1 MTEIWPVLML
11 EFVNQ
16 FVLRFR
22 EVIFKVA
29 PQEGFMLEMYCRA
42 LFMYAVAFALA
53 YVELPVT
60 CRIEP

>member
-1 MTEIWPVLML
+1 ML

-22 EVIFKVA
+22 EVIFRVA